1 MQNGAHNLKGG
12 RSLVFCWVPDGTT
25 KYRRL
30 TKDRGEAPER
40 GKVGYLPTPPL
51 DEELSK
57 SQRKTRI

>member
-1 MQNGAHNLKGG
+1 MLDNQLIVKFVVESDSSSAPTFKFLLDG

-40 GKVGYLPTPPL
+40 V
-51 DEELSK
+51 
-57 SQRKTRI
+57 R